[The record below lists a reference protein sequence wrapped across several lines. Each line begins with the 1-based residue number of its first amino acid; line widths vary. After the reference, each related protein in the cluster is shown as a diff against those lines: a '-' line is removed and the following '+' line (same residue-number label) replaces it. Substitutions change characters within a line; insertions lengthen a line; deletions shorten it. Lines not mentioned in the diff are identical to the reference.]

1 MVITT
6 KEIQDE
12 LTAKAKENP
21 SLRCNLDLRNS
32 ADDQSQRMLN
42 AMEPGTVMPIH
53 RHKGSSE
60 TCICIRG
67 ILRNISMMRM
77 AFSLIP

>member
-6 KEIQDE
+6 KEILNE

-32 ADDQSQRMLN
+32 A
-42 AMEPGTVMPIH
+42 
-53 RHKGSSE
+53 SE
-60 TCICIRG
+60 G

-77 AFSLIP
+77 EFSLIP